1 MDENSKFWEAM
12 VLAQEDGF
20 DPARKGTIDVCQAA
34 TDYKPGD
41 RMCKDVD
48 PALAKMAGRD
58 PEHWGAVARRMRA
71 AVRDAWRRRG
81 LHGCPTTG
89 QYIASLS
96 LRVRH
101 A

>member
-1 MDENSKFWEAM
+1 MDENSIFYSAALYAM
-12 VLAQEDGF
+12 DDGL
-20 DPARKGTIDVCQAA
+20 DMSRKGTIDVVQAA

-41 RMCKDVD
+41 RMCKDVY

-58 PEHWGAVARRMRA
+58 PKDWGAIERRMRA

-81 LHGCPTTG
+81 LDGCPTTG